1 MTPTVEPLGPTT
13 TPDDLD
19 DLVALIGLLGYR
31 LDAAT
36 LVARL
41 ARLEPAAGYE
51 TWVIRD
57 EAGRIAAVGGAH
69 VLWAYNA
76 DRPAA
81 QLMLLVV
88 REDCRRD
95 GLGTLLLGHFEAW
108 AASHHAA
115 TLAAVS
121 AAAPETAH
129 RFYQRRGYH
138 STGSAYS
145 KMA

>member
-1 MTPTVEPLGPTT
+1 MTLTVEPLGPTT
-13 TPDDLD
+13 TDDLD
-19 DLVALIGLLGYR
+19 DLVSLISLLGYR
-31 LDAAT
+31 LDAETLAT
-36 LVARL
+36 RL
-41 ARLEPAAGYE
+41 TRLDPSSGYE
-51 TWVIRD
+51 TWVVRD
-57 EAGRIAAVGGAH
+57 EAGRIAAVAGAH
-69 VLWAYNA
+69 VLWAYNS

-88 REDCRRD
+88 REDSRRD

-108 AASHHAA
+108 AKSHDAA

>member
-1 MTPTVEPLGPTT
+1 MTLTVEPLGDPSTS
-13 TPDDLD
+13 DLA
-19 DLVALIGLLGYR
+19 DLVHLIGLLGYQ
-31 LDAAT
+31 LDDS
-36 LVARL
+36 RL
-41 ARLEPAAGYE
+41 ATRLSHIDPDAGYQ
-51 TWVIRD
+51 TWVVRD
-57 EAGRIAAVGGAH
+57 PAGRIAAVAGSH
-69 VLWAYNA
+69 ILWAFNA
-76 DRPAA
+76 DRPSA

-88 REDCRRD
+88 REDARRD
-95 GLGTLLLGHFEAW
+95 GLGTLLLGHFESW
-108 AASHHAA
+108 AKTHDAA